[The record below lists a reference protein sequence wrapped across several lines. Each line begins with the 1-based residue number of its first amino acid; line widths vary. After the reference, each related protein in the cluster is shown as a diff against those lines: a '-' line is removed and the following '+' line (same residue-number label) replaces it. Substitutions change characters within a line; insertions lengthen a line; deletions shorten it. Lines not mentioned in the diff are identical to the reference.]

1 MPLDCGRKPEFPEET
16 HTGTGRAYLQKD
28 YGQTWIQTRSLRAPK
43 VLAFITICQSVVE
56 QMLDSEYLF
65 SKNSGSE
72 WLELTL
78 RHRQRIH
85 FERGTQNVEA
95 TPDRRV
101 NPYRPGAWLFTTDT
115 EATLNRRAALII
127 SPVDPVDRCTAL
139 CRSHR
144 RLKQHAAP
152 RLPRGASASG
162 VTGTKF

>member
-1 MPLDCGRKPEFPEET
+1 MPAAGE
-16 HTGTGRAYLQKD
+16 
-28 YGQTWIQTRSLRAPK
+28 LRCVDAAIES
-43 VLAFITICQSVVE
+43 VLEDIDSAFI
-56 QMLDSEYLF
+56 
-65 SKNSGSE
+65 
-72 WLELTL
+72 
-78 RHRQRIH
+78 

-95 TPDRRV
+95 TPKHRA

-144 RLKQHAAP
+144 RLKHHAAP

>member
-1 MPLDCGRKPEFPEET
+1 MSLDR
-16 HTGTGRAYLQKD
+16 
-28 YGQTWIQTRSLRAPK
+28 
-43 VLAFITICQSVVE
+43 TIFRD
-56 QMLDSEYLF
+56 QMGLSE
-65 SKNSGSE
+65 
-72 WLELTL
+72 

-95 TPDRRV
+95 TPKHRA

-139 CRSHR
+139 CQSHR
-144 RLKQHAAP
+144 RLKHRAAL